1 MSKEAGNPVF
11 SVDSGICHGQTVRYV
26 YQMVTGARSTIV
38 KKDGGQYSP
47 LFADPPPACVS
58 PPLHSR
64 CRKFSRGVAAGS
76 GFAPGGD
83 DKLVKLWRVGR
94 GNGALNSMGGN
105 ASSVVGLCFSPN
117 SEQLLSASEGGSL
130 KIFDLAEG
138 RVSRSLNGH
147 LAKVR
152 AGGVGGGGGMRGN

>member
-1 MSKEAGNPVF
+1 MS
-11 SVDSGICHGQTVRYV
+11 
-26 YQMVTGARSTIV
+26 
-38 KKDGGQYSP
+38 GGDVINCCSDP
-47 LFADPPPACVS
+47 LSLTSLALATH
-58 PPLHSR
+58 PLYFR
-64 CRKFSRGVAAGS
+64 CLKFSRGIAAGS
-76 GFAPGGD
+76 VFATGGD

-94 GNGALNSMGGN
+94 GSGALNSMGGN

-138 RVSRSLNGH
+138 RVCRSLNGH

-152 AGGVGGGGGMRGN
+152 EWRFVGFVGGWGGWGTGGSVGMDGGLGALKGARHNSKYFLY